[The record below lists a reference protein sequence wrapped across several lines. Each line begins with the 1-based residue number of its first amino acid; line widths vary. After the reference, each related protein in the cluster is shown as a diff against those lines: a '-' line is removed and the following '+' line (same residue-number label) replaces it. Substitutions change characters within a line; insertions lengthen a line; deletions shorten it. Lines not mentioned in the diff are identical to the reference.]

1 MSGIVIDH
9 DKCIMCGLCV
19 PSCPFNALEDQGKII
34 VNENCKVCKICIG
47 VCPTGAISL
56 QEEIKEAVDKS
67 IYSGILVFVEHFD
80 GEIHP
85 VTIELI
91 GKAQQLAKTINEK
104 VNCLMIGSDI
114 QESADSLLD
123 YGVSEV
129 IVYDDPAFKYFKVD
143 NYANAFEEAIKY
155 LNPSSVLVGATTT
168 GRSLAPRVA
177 TRFRTGLTADC
188 TVLEMRDNSD
198 LVQIRPA
205 FGGNIMAQILTTN
218 SRPQFATVRPKVMD
232 AALKQSRFGTLT
244 HKTLDPIR
252 RASKIKINEIFEK
265 ASELDISSAEVLV
278 VAGNGIKD
286 EAGFALCEDLA
297 KALNGTLAV
306 TRPVVERGYYSYLH
320 QIGLSGRTVKP
331 KLIINCGISGAIQYT
346 AGMNQSEMIVSIN
359 SDENAEIFKHSD
371 IKLVGDVYEIIPE
384 LLAQIKGGHN

>member
-85 VTIELI
+85 LTIELI

-143 NYANAFEEAIKY
+143 NYANAF
-155 LNPSSVLVGATTT
+155 
-168 GRSLAPRVA
+168 
-177 TRFRTGLTADC
+177 
-188 TVLEMRDNSD
+188 
-198 LVQIRPA
+198 
-205 FGGNIMAQILTTN
+205 
-218 SRPQFATVRPKVMD
+218 
-232 AALKQSRFGTLT
+232 
-244 HKTLDPIR
+244 
-252 RASKIKINEIFEK
+252 
-265 ASELDISSAEVLV
+265 
-278 VAGNGIKD
+278 
-286 EAGFALCEDLA
+286 
-297 KALNGTLAV
+297 
-306 TRPVVERGYYSYLH
+306 
-320 QIGLSGRTVKP
+320 
-331 KLIINCGISGAIQYT
+331 
-346 AGMNQSEMIVSIN
+346 
-359 SDENAEIFKHSD
+359 
-371 IKLVGDVYEIIPE
+371 
-384 LLAQIKGGHN
+384 